1 VRDPAVHERVLR
13 EVTDAA
19 RAVGLELLGSIPS
32 PILGPE
38 GNREF
43 LLHLR
48 VPRAA

>member
-1 VRDPAVHERVLR
+1 MRDPAVHARVLR

-19 RAVGLELLGSIPS
+19 VAAGLEPRAEIES